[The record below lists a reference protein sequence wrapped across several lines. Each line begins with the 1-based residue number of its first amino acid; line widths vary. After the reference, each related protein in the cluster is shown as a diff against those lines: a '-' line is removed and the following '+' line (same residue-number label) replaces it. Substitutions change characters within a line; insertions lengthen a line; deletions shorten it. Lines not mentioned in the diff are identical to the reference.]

1 MVIIKIAG
9 GLGNQMFQY
18 ALARALENKGRKV
31 LLDCSGYK
39 VQSQTDTVRNY
50 ELDRFSIKI
59 AKASQKE
66 IASYFNR
73 RQRFLYY
80 LGRLIKKD
88 LSKIIIE
95 KEHHY
100 QDKIAECDNK
110 YLIGYWQS
118 EHYFKTI
125 RKELLEDFSFEDL
138 RLSQNNE
145 VLRKQLF
152 SAENSVAVHIRGGDY
167 TAAGNVPIYGN
178 ICTKEY
184 YQKAFAYIEKNIGQV
199 LYYIFTNDFTLAQ
212 QILPMNNKNIKII
225 DWNAEEDGWIDMY
238 LMSICK
244 HNIIANS
251 SFSWWAAW
259 LNQNPEKVVIAPSK
273 WQNGSDI
280 EDIVPR
286 EWVRV

>member
-18 ALARALENKGRKV
+18 ALARALESKGKKV

-39 VQSQTDTVRNY
+39 VQTQMDTMRNY

-59 AKASQKE
+59 EKASQKE
-66 IASYFNR
+66 IARYYNH
-73 RQRFLYY
+73 RQRCFYY
-80 LGRLIKKD
+80 LSRIIKKD

-95 KEHHY
+95 KEHRY
-100 QDKIAECDNK
+100 LAQIAECDNK

-118 EHYFKTI
+118 EQYFKII
-125 RKELLEDFSFEDL
+125 RKELLEDFSFQNCKLSHQNKKL
-138 RLSQNNE
+138 RE
-145 VLRKQLF
+145 ELF
-152 SAENSVAVHIRGGDY
+152 NMKNSVAVHIRGGDY
-167 TAAGNVPIYGN
+167 TITGNAALYGD
-178 ICTKEY
+178 ICTREY
-184 YQKAFAYIEKNIGQV
+184 YQKAFAYIEKIIGQAKF
-199 LYYIFTNDFTLAQ
+199 YIFTNDVIWTQ
-212 QILPMNNKNIKII
+212 QILSTNLKNVEII
-225 DWNAEEDGWIDMY
+225 DWNSEDDGWIDMY

-259 LNQNPEKVVIAPSK
+259 LNQNKEKVVIAPSK
-273 WQNGSDI
+273 WQNGADI
-280 EDIVPR
+280 EDIVPE